1 MIRFLS
7 GSQHPRLSVSALP
20 PLLPRQRF
28 VGSNYNKTLHL
39 LKIFFLNWQN
49 ESLKGSKLL
58 FKQRF
63 ETVSKT
69 PFKKRNREIDLRK
82 HYHKKPNEHLFQE
95 HLMKVSIAKH
105 LKETT
110 IARVPSKI
118 VFLITY

>member
-49 ESLKGSKLL
+49 ESL
-58 FKQRF
+58 
-63 ETVSKT
+63 
-69 PFKKRNREIDLRK
+69 REG
-82 HYHKKPNEHLFQE
+82 
-95 HLMKVSIAKH
+95 V
-105 LKETT
+105 
-110 IARVPSKI
+110 
-118 VFLITY
+118 

>member
-49 ESLKGSKLL
+49 ESLRGSKQYPANSTEQITEHHLNP
-58 FKQRF
+58 KQER
-63 ETVSKT
+63 
-69 PFKKRNREIDLRK
+69 
-82 HYHKKPNEHLFQE
+82 
-95 HLMKVSIAKH
+95 SI
-105 LKETT
+105 LDPRRISPVNPLT
-110 IARVPSKI
+110 
-118 VFLITY
+118 